1 MKTIRMTPAVSLAAA
16 SRLFMS
22 AALCATFFMAL
33 LSGCSCERKTAPGAE
48 SQAKTESTAHST
60 SQGSHPALQFDYKN
74 TAELLIAKS
83 DPASG
88 DRWAARIQRDGIP
101 SPTNEDLWT
110 IQMGPDSIAAG
121 DHKAHGTFILHLLD
135 TIRSLQVSEAPVSGS
150 PESFGLASPLFILRW
165 RVSEPRTS
173 AANTTAAPGTVR
185 AQVFKEYEIRLGS
198 PVKGSD
204 GNFQGLY
211 ASFGGLPGKT
221 FIVQGALLRMLD
233 MITSFQVLRLPTV
246 LTISSD
252 DVDEIE
258 LQKPATKTKF
268 YAQRE
273 NGKWADAKHQPIHA
287 DIDAFLDQVTHLR
300 ILKFVDDPSE
310 LKKWDATLA
319 RSPAYTL
326 TFKDRHGHPATLKL
340 YSHSGGQKAFA
351 TFSTRMRYG
360 TKPTDKNPGRP
371 AIFEVYPEIFKS
383 LKPL

>member
-1 MKTIRMTPAVSLAAA
+1 
-16 SRLFMS
+16 
-22 AALCATFFMAL
+22 
-33 LSGCSCERKTAPGAE
+33 
-48 SQAKTESTAHST
+48 
-60 SQGSHPALQFDYKN
+60 LQFDYKN

-83 DPASG
+83 DLANG

-101 SPTNEDLWT
+101 SPANEDLWT

-121 DHKAHGTFILHLLD
+121 DRKAHGTFILHLLD
-135 TIRSLQVSEAPVSGS
+135 TIRSLQVKEAPVSGS

-173 AANTTAAPGTVR
+173 AGNAPTPPGTVR
-185 AQVFKEYEIRLGS
+185 AQVFKEYEIRLGG

-233 MITSFQVLRLPTV
+233 MITSFQTLRLPTV

-252 DVDEIE
+252 DVDEMEI
-258 LQKPATKTKF
+258 QKPASKKKF

-273 NGKWADAKHQPIHA
+273 SGKWTDAKHQPIRG
-287 DIDAFLDQVTHLR
+287 DVDAFLDQLTHLR
-300 ILKFVDDPSE
+300 ILKFMDDPRE
-310 LKKWDATLA
+310 LKKLDATFA
-319 RSPAYTL
+319 HSPAYTL
-326 TFKDRHGHPATLKL
+326 TFKDRHGNPTTLKL
-340 YSHSGGQKAFA
+340 YTLSGGQKAFA
-351 TFSTRMRYG
+351 TFSTRKRQS
-360 TKPTDKNPGRP
+360 PNSL

-383 LKPL
+383 LTQL